1 MVSHEKDCQSW
12 NDLHHLMT
20 NTLRRAARS
29 AFKDRHKIQVFLSS
43 VTEQEIVQGIFNCPG
58 NPNDHCW
65 WFKREIQDLR
75 KNVRYDSTT
84 AVYIDV
90 IPGTK
95 HVDTDAHSLLAR
107 LKEDKIPAKYIGLDS
122 PNIIPYA
129 IKWKP
134 GGINPSQHEEHRHY
148 IEQFQEDFL
157 QVMKGAI
164 IRAHHAYN
172 LQAGDS
178 LYQEVLQHAKFAR
191 ARQKLFQVCSNTG
204 TTEET

>member
-1 MVSHEKDCQSW
+1 
-12 NDLHHLMT
+12 MT

-29 AFKDRHKIQVFLSS
+29 AFKDRHKIQAFLSS

-107 LKEDKIPAKYIGLDS
+107 LKEDKIPAKYIGYKELFCLAVCLS
-122 PNIIPYA
+122 VSRLSA
-129 IKWKP
+129 CQSVH
-134 GGINPSQHEEHRHY
+134 PSVR
-148 IEQFQEDFL
+148 
-157 QVMKGAI
+157 
-164 IRAHHAYN
+164 
-172 LQAGDS
+172 S
-178 LYQEVLQHAKFAR
+178 
-191 ARQKLFQVCSNTG
+191 VCLVS
-204 TTEET
+204 